1 MRLFNCL
8 IVLFFFIFLDF
19 SLLSQEQEN
28 NNYKNLSSIPFRLG
42 SEAGAIFNFNSNDKL
57 VNPALLGF
65 FDINLSK
72 RNIFLKFEGG
82 IFGQIKDKNSAA
94 YVSAGLNYKIFNIK
108 KNKFYLHGAVFA
120 AWNKTGGGASFF
132 LSFRHLY
139 PFNKIIAWVSSIRYP
154 FGRFDAVFLS
164 TGFQLFAD

>member
-1 MRLFNCL
+1 MRLFNTL
-8 IVLFFFIFLDF
+8 IVLFIFIFLNTAIFTQDP
-19 SLLSQEQEN
+19 EN
-28 NNYKNLSSIPFRLG
+28 GNYKNLSSIPFRLG
-42 SEAGAIFNFNSNDKL
+42 AETGAIFSFNSNDKL

-82 IFGQIKDKNSAA
+82 IFKQINDKNSAG
-94 YVSAGLNYKIFNIK
+94 YVSAGLNCKIFNIK
-108 KNKFYLHGAVFA
+108 KNKFYLHGAIFA
-120 AWNKTGGGASFF
+120 AWSKSGGGASFF

-154 FGRFDAVFLS
+154 FGRFDAIFLS